1 MPAVAKHR
9 EKIVCSAALLF
20 RRKGYA
26 ATGLNDIVELS
37 GAPKGSIYHYFPK
50 GKEQIAVEAVQYAAG
65 LVSQSLRKL
74 AERHSQPAGMVQE
87 YGTLLAGFI
96 AKSGY
101 EDGCPITSILLEL
114 STASPQVAEAGR
126 AAFAEWAGIYR
137 TKLTDAGLEPQKAA
151 SLALLTVTSYQGALL
166 LAKVQCSSDPIL
178 RVAEQL
184 AELYRAAC

>member
-1 MPAVAKHR
+1 MAAVAKHR

-26 ATGLNDIVELS
+26 ATGLNDIVDLS

-96 AKSGY
+96 AKSNY

-126 AAFAEWAGIYR
+126 AAFAEWVGIYR
-137 TKLTDAGLEPQKAA
+137 TKLTDAGLEPERAY

-178 RVAEQL
+178 QVAGQL